1 METFGVKSNILAGL
15 VVSIYILGFAIGP
28 LIIAP
33 MSEMYG
39 RFTTYNVCNVSKP
52 SGTQRM
58 CLSGGGKPS
67 FSLSQDMHKAT
78 TTPTVLSHTDF
89 ASSA

>member
-1 METFGVKSNILAGL
+1 MNSNILAGL

-39 RFTTYNVCNVSKP
+39 RFITYNVCNVSEP
-52 SGTQRM
+52 PVHVFVF
-58 CLSGGGKPS
+58 LSGRG
-67 FSLSQDMHKAT
+67 SLICF
-78 TTPTVLSHTDF
+78 LSKLRHVQVTSPCYFD
-89 ASSA
+89 SY

>member
-1 METFGVKSNILAGL
+1 MKTFDVTSNILAGL

-39 RFTTYNVCNVSKP
+39 RFMVYNVCNVSEP
-52 SGTQRM
+52 GYMDQ
-58 CLSGGGKPS
+58 
-67 FSLSQDMHKAT
+67 
-78 TTPTVLSHTDF
+78 
-89 ASSA
+89 